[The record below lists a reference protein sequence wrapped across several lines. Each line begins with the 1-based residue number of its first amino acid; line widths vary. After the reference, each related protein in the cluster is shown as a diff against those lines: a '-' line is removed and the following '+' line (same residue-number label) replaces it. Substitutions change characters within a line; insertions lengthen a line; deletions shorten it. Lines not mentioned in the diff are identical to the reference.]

1 MQALLGLKFQSCAA
15 KGSEAMQVIILGSGA
30 MGLAAAYQAL
40 CDGHQVT
47 VLEADSQPGGMAAH
61 FDFSGLSIER
71 YYHFICKSDTATFE
85 LLRELGMEDK
95 LIWRETSMGF
105 FTGGKLY
112 EWGNPVALL
121 KFPGMGWVDKFR
133 YGLFAFVS
141 SRRNSWPSLE
151 HRTAKE
157 WITTWCGQS
166 VYELHWKPLFQ
177 HKFYEYQD
185 NISASWIW
193 TRIRRIGRSRKSL
206 MQEQLGY
213 IEGGTETLIHTLAA
227 EIERRGGRI
236 LLGNPATRVTTAEGR
251 VTGVETPSGPL
262 AADAVI
268 STVPTPFVS
277 RLIPDLPDEVK
288 QQYDAIPNIG
298 ICCLIFKLRRS
309 LSPHFWVNLSDPSI
323 EIPGLIEFS
332 NLRPVD
338 GTVVYVPYYMPVTQ
352 AKYSWP
358 DERLLDEAFVTMQAM
373 QPALTKDDVLDS
385 RVARLRYAQPVCPP
399 DFLKMLPP
407 VRTAIAGLQ
416 VADTC
421 FYYPED
427 RGIAESVR
435 LGRQMARDVKA
446 A

>member
-1 MQALLGLKFQSCAA
+1 
-15 KGSEAMQVIILGSGA
+15 MQVIILGSGA

-40 CDGHQVT
+40 RDGHQVT
-47 VLEADSQPGGMAAH
+47 VLEADKQPGGMAAH
-61 FDFSGLSIER
+61 FDFGGLSIER
-71 YYHFICKSDTATFE
+71 YYHFICKTDYPTFE

-95 LIWRETSMGF
+95 LRWRATSMG
-105 FTGGKLY
+105 LY
-112 EWGNPVALL
+112 ANGRLNDWGNPIALL
-121 KFPGMGWVDKFR
+121 QFRGMSLIDKFR

-141 SRRNSWPSLE
+141 AKRNSWPSLE

-157 WITTWCGQS
+157 WITTWCGERI
-166 VYELHWKPLFQ
+166 YKLHWEPLFK

-185 NISASWIW
+185 DISASWIW

-206 MQEQLGY
+206 MQEELGY
-213 IEGGTETLIHTLAA
+213 LEGGTETLVHALTA
-227 EIERRGGRI
+227 EIERRGGKI
-236 LLGNPATRVTTAEGR
+236 LLGNPATRVNTADGR
-251 VTGVETPSGPL
+251 VTGVETPSGPI

-277 RLIPDLPDEVK
+277 RLIPDLPDAVK

-298 ICCLIFKLRRS
+298 ICCLIFKLKRS
-309 LSPHFWVNLSDPSI
+309 LTPHFWVNLSDPAI

-338 GTVVYVPYYMPVTQ
+338 DVVVYVPYYMPTTNP
-352 AKYSWP
+352 KFSWP
-358 DERLLDEAFVTMQAM
+358 DERLLAEAFAAMQAV
-373 QPALTKDDVLDS
+373 QPALKPDDVIDS
-385 RVARLRYAQPVCPP
+385 RVARLRYAQPICAP

-435 LGRQMARDVKA
+435 LGRQMARDLVRL
-446 A
+446 